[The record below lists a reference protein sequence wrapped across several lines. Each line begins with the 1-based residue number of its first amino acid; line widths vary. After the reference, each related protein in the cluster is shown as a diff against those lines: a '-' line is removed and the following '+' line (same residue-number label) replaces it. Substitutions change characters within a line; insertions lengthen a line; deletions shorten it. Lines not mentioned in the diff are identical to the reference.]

1 MTAVAV
7 VLGGCVIATYIAGA
21 RDWAP
26 PIGWT
31 IALALGLRI
40 LVAVLA
46 RGHTP
51 GDVRV
56 NFQLVTSHVAHGR
69 DPLIWMRRY
78 TWNFLPVMPH
88 LWSLLG
94 HLHLSWETTDK
105 IPAIAADCVNTA
117 LVVALARTRNL
128 LRGFQY
134 AVNPL
139 AVLVV
144 AWHGQVEPVALMCI
158 LGALVLLR
166 SRKFGIAGA
175 LMGLA
180 VAIKTWPIL
189 LTFALL
195 RATPR
200 RQWPVVLG
208 GLIGVPLAVFVT
220 MPLVS
225 DAKLGKDLDILS
237 GYRSYV
243 GIGGWTGVV
252 RMRTNWTYL
261 GYSGP
266 KQSLEQHIGVG
277 LLAAALFVVMWVW
290 RRAEPEILMLATLLM
305 FVVVTP
311 GFAKQYL
318 MWPLP
323 LAIAYATTPTWCY
336 IWPASMF
343 AALGYLTDT
352 PPRTLIYIS
361 LFVVAGALVAL
372 PFDQRVAR
380 RKSEPFVAAR

>member
-1 MTAVAV
+1 MRV
-7 VLGGCVIATYIAGA
+7 
-21 RDWAP
+21 
-26 PIGWT
+26 
-31 IALALGLRI
+31 

-78 TWNFLPVMPH
+78 TWNFLPVMPR

-117 LVVALARTRNL
+117 LIVWLAKTRKL
-128 LRGFQY
+128 LRAFQY

-139 AVLVV
+139 AILVV
-144 AWHGQVEPVALMCI
+144 AWHGQVEPVALTCI
-158 LGALVLLR
+158 LVALLVAAQPADTG
-166 SRKFGIAGA
+166 SRARC
-175 LMGLA
+175 MGLA

-189 LTFALL
+189 LSFGLL
-195 RATPR
+195 RGTPR

-208 GLIGVPLAVFVT
+208 ALVAVPLAFFLT

-225 DAKLGKDLDILS
+225 DAKLGKDLGILS

-266 KQSLEQHIGVG
+266 TQSTR
-277 LLAAALFVVMWVW
+277 AAH
-290 RRAEPEILMLATLLM
+290 RRR
-305 FVVVTP
+305 
-311 GFAKQYL
+311 
-318 MWPLP
+318 
-323 LAIAYATTPTWCY
+323 
-336 IWPASMF
+336 
-343 AALGYLTDT
+343 
-352 PPRTLIYIS
+352 PPRRRHCCAS
-361 LFVVAGALVAL
+361 SGSGAA
-372 PFDQRVAR
+372 PNR
-380 RKSEPFVAAR
+380 RS